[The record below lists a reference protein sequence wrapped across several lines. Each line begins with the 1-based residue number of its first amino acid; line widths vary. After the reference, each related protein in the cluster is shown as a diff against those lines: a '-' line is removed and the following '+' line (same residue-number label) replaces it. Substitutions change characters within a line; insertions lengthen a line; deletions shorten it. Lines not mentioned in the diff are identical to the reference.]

1 MYDVAQFV
9 NPVQMNPERSGEYL
23 QGESQSLEFFRY
35 ARNQTFAAELIREKL
50 SPNAVVSGAVGI
62 QSTES

>member
-50 SPNAVVSGAVGI
+50 SPDVEITAR
-62 QSTES
+62 